1 MFLIFLGYQ
10 FQNGLLRVVD
20 AENAL
25 ACANHC
31 AIEIEP
37 KCRSFNFIEDGMIVQ
52 NCELLSRVASVV
64 DDGELV
70 PRNGVSFFEKIKKGG
85 SNYFIEN
92 YENNDCL

>member
-1 MFLIFLGYQ
+1 MSCISIFLTLLGYK

-52 NCELLSRVASVV
+52 NCELVSRVASVV
-64 DDGELV
+64 DGGALV
-70 PRNGVSFFEKIKKGG
+70 PRNGVSFFEKIRKGG
-85 SNYFIEN
+85 VKLFH
-92 YENNDCL
+92 